1 MIRGVPHDTLLIDQ
15 QVMST
20 AVVPGTRIRD
30 AARSRQA
37 ILDSAVGLFAERGY
51 AATTMA
57 EVAAG
62 AGLSRGAPAYFFN
75 SKEELYRA
83 ALGRAFA
90 ETLTLIVSFPLGE
103 GDLEG
108 TLEAGIGAYLDFL
121 AARPNFVRLV
131 VRECLEGGRFLQ
143 GLPDHVAAI
152 TAAMGALVGQSERG
166 GLRGDVDPAHL
177 ILSAIS
183 LCWFPMIAV
192 PLVED
197 LGLAPGTATFLR
209 ARKEQVARLVS
220 RGALSEPTR

>member
-1 MIRGVPHDTLLIDQ
+1 
-15 QVMST
+15 
-20 AVVPGTRIRD
+20 
-30 AARSRQA
+30 
-37 ILDSAVGLFAERGY
+37 
-51 AATTMA
+51 MA

-83 ALGRAFA
+83 ALGRAFG
-90 ETLTLIVSFPLGE
+90 ETLTLVVSFPLDR
-103 GDLEG
+103 GDLQE

-143 GLPDHVAAI
+143 GLPEHVAAI
-152 TAAMGALVGQSERG
+152 TAALGALVGQRERG
-166 GLRGDVDPAHL
+166 GLRVGVDPAHL

-192 PLVED
+192 PLVQD
-197 LGLAPGTATFLR
+197 LRLAPGTRKFLGT
-209 ARKEQVARLVS
+209 RKKQVATLIS
-220 RGALSEPTR
+220 RGALAEASR

>member
-1 MIRGVPHDTLLIDQ
+1 
-15 QVMST
+15 
-20 AVVPGTRIRD
+20 
-30 AARSRQA
+30 
-37 ILDSAVGLFAERGY
+37 
-51 AATTMA
+51 MA

-143 GLPDHVAAI
+143 GLPEHVAAI

-209 ARKEQVARLVS
+209 ARKEQVAILVS
-220 RGALSEPTR
+220 RGALWEPTR